1 MNESLTTYLSFYAA
15 LVAIVR
21 PAIVGVILL
30 GLWAALRRTKMDADA
45 QKTTWFA
52 VAIPL
57 AGWLTAIWIV
67 AASGALQARAGA
79 VPLLP
84 IALVL
89 PIMIGLFAL
98 MRSERIAAATDLAS
112 PGWLIG
118 LQVYRVLGINFVILW
133 GLGGAIPPVFALP
146 AGLGDVLVGALALP
160 VAFYAASGAAG
171 GYVAGIAW
179 NILGIVDLVQAV
191 SLGFLSSPGP
201 LHLMA
206 LDNPNLLANVLSD
219 GDDANLRGAA
229 VDHFA
234 HAVDLAI
241 TSPSET
247 IHATEADSN
256 QLNRRSRPERP
267 PWAAFLMY
275 VA

>member
-1 MNESLTTYLSFYAA
+1 MINIVPIFYETTDLRRITMNESLTTYLSFYAA

-21 PAIVGVILL
+21 PAIVAVILL

-79 VPLLP
+79 VPL
-84 IALVL
+84 VL

-98 MRSERIAAATDLAS
+98 MRSERIAAAIDLAS

-160 VAFYAASGAAG
+160 VAFYVASGAAG

-206 LDNPNLLANVLSD
+206 LDNPNLLATSYPTVMTPTFAVPLSIILHTLSIWQLHRQ
-219 GDDANLRGAA
+219 ARQSTRPKLT
-229 VDHFA
+229 
-234 HAVDLAI
+234 L
-241 TSPSET
+241 TS
-247 IHATEADSN
+247 
-256 QLNRRSRPERP
+256 
-267 PWAAFLMY
+267 
-275 VA
+275 

>member
-98 MRSERIAAATDLAS
+98 MRSERIAAANRPRLA
-112 PGWLIG
+112 
-118 LQVYRVLGINFVILW
+118 RM
-133 GLGGAIPPVFALP
+133 AHRT
-146 AGLGDVLVGALALP
+146 AGLPCAWHQFRHPVGARRGHSACFCLA
-160 VAFYAASGAAG
+160 
-171 GYVAGIAW
+171 
-179 NILGIVDLVQAV
+179 
-191 SLGFLSSPGP
+191 
-201 LHLMA
+201 
-206 LDNPNLLANVLSD
+206 
-219 GDDANLRGAA
+219 RGA
-229 VDHFA
+229 
-234 HAVDLAI
+234 
-241 TSPSET
+241 
-247 IHATEADSN
+247 
-256 QLNRRSRPERP
+256 R
-267 PWAAFLMY
+267 
-275 VA
+275 

>member
-1 MNESLTTYLSFYAA
+1 
-15 LVAIVR
+15 
-21 PAIVGVILL
+21 
-30 GLWAALRRTKMDADA
+30 
-45 QKTTWFA
+45 
-52 VAIPL
+52 
-57 AGWLTAIWIV
+57 
-67 AASGALQARAGA
+67 
-79 VPLLP
+79 
-84 IALVL
+84 VL

-98 MRSERIAAATDLAS
+98 MRSERIAAAIDLAS

-160 VAFYAASGAAG
+160 VAFYVASGAAG

-206 LDNPNLLANVLSD
+206 LDNPNLLATSYPTVMTPTFAVPLSIILHTLSIWQLHRQ
-219 GDDANLRGAA
+219 ARQSMRPKLT
-229 VDHFA
+229 
-234 HAVDLAI
+234 L
-241 TSPSET
+241 TS
-247 IHATEADSN
+247 
-256 QLNRRSRPERP
+256 
-267 PWAAFLMY
+267 
-275 VA
+275 

>member
-1 MNESLTTYLSFYAA
+1 MINIVPIVYETTDLRRIAMNESLTAYLSFYAV

-21 PAIVGVILL
+21 PAIVAVILL
-30 GLWAALRRTKMDADA
+30 GLWTALRRTKMDADA
-45 QKTTWFA
+45 QKATGFA

-89 PIMIGLFAL
+89 PIMIGLFTL
-98 MRSERIAAATDLAS
+98 MRSERIAAAIDLAS

-160 VAFYAASGAAG
+160 VAVYFASGAAG
-171 GYVAGIAW
+171 GLVAGNAW
-179 NILGIVDLVQAV
+179 DILWVVELFADVLPFFP
-191 SLGFLSSPGP
+191 SLPGP
-201 LHLMA
+201 PH
-206 LDNPNLLANVLSD
+206 
-219 GDDANLRGAA
+219 
-229 VDHFA
+229 
-234 HAVDLAI
+234 
-241 TSPSET
+241 
-247 IHATEADSN
+247 
-256 QLNRRSRPERP
+256 
-267 PWAAFLMY
+267 
-275 VA
+275 